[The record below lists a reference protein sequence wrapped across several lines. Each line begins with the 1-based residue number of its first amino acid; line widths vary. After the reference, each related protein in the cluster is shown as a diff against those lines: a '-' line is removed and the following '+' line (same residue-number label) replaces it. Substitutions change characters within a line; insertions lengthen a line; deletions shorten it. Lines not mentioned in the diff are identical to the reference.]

1 MTVILR
7 YSDRRLA
14 QDSKGRDS
22 PGGVPALHFHNP
34 PSASA
39 ALTSQTAVTRLEER
53 SITAS
58 EEAQNKAVASVQ
70 VAGSELPQLVGSRD
84 CNLRSIEDR
93 FGVRLAPTD
102 GAVLVYG
109 EKAQADQAAEAL
121 DGVLHLIRAE
131 RDVTGRDVALVL
143 DAVSN
148 GSSQQLKEALN
159 NTIAITHRNKP
170 LRPKTVGQ
178 ARYIQTIV
186 ENDLILC
193 IGPAGT
199 GKTFLAMAMAVAAL
213 RSGQVSRIVL
223 TRPIVEAGEQLG
235 FLPGDMLEKVQPYLR
250 PLHDALTDIIGFQ
263 RLEKLLARGVIEVMP
278 LAYMRGRTIND
289 AIMVLDEGQNTTPGQ
304 IKMFLTRMGFGSKM
318 IVTGDIT
325 QTDLP
330 HGLQCGLMHAI
341 SVLTNIKGVGI
352 SKLDR
357 NDIVRH
363 PLVQRIVDAYE
374 MTEDNEAASGGEQ
387 PASSEN
393 TRSDTETDS
402 P

>member
-1 MTVILR
+1 MAVILR
-7 YSDRRLA
+7 YSDRRLG
-14 QDSKGRDS
+14 QDSEGRDTS
-22 PGGVPALHFHNP
+22 VGGPIFHFHNP
-34 PSASA
+34 TSA
-39 ALTSQTAVTRLEER
+39 AAGLRFQTAVTRLDER
-53 SITAS
+53 DIAAS
-58 EEAQNKAVASVQ
+58 EEARKTAVASIQ

-84 CNLRSIEDR
+84 RNLRSIEDR
-93 FGVRLAPTD
+93 FGVRLVPTD

-109 EKAQADQAAEAL
+109 EKPQAEQAAEAL
-121 DGVLHLIRAE
+121 DGVLQLIRAE
-131 RDVTGRDVALVL
+131 RNVTGRDVALVL
-143 DAVSN
+143 EAVSN
-148 GSSQQLKEALN
+148 GSSQQVREALN
-159 NTIAITHRNKP
+159 NTIVTTHRNKP

-250 PLHDALTDIIGFQ
+250 PLHDALTDIVGFQ

-330 HGLQCGLMHAI
+330 QGLQCGLMHAM
-341 SVLTNIKGVGI
+341 SVLSKVKGVGI
-352 SKLDR
+352 AKLDR

-374 MTEDNEAASGGEQ
+374 TTGNDDATIGGEP
-387 PASSEN
+387 PASPKN
-393 TRSDTETDS
+393 TRSDTDTDS

>member
-1 MTVILR
+1 MPV
-7 YSDRRLA
+7 
-14 QDSKGRDS
+14 
-22 PGGVPALHFHNP
+22 GVPAFHFHNP
-34 PSASA
+34 TSA
-39 ALTSQTAVTRLEER
+39 AAGLTFETAVTRLEER
-53 SITAS
+53 DIAAS
-58 EEAQNKAVASVQ
+58 EEARETAVASIQ
-70 VAGSELPQLVGSRD
+70 VAAGELPQLVGSRD
-84 CNLRSIEDR
+84 RNLRSIEDR
-93 FGVRLAPTD
+93 FGVRLVPTD

-109 EKAQADQAAEAL
+109 EKPQADQAAEAL
-121 DGVLHLIRAE
+121 DGVLQLVRAE
-131 RDVTGRDVALVL
+131 RNVTGRDVALVL
-143 DAVSN
+143 EAVSN
-148 GSSQQLKEALN
+148 GTSQQVREALN
-159 NTIAITHRNKP
+159 NTIVVTHRNKP
-170 LRPKTVGQ
+170 LRPKTLGQ

-263 RLEKLLARGVIEVMP
+263 RLEKLLGRGVIEVMP

-330 HGLQCGLMHAI
+330 SGVQCGLTHAM
-341 SVLTNIKGVGI
+341 SVLGEVKGVGI
-352 SKLDR
+352 CKLDR

-374 MTEDNEAASGGEQ
+374 MTENNDAAIGGEP
-387 PASSEN
+387 PASPRN

>member
-1 MTVILR
+1 MPV
-7 YSDRRLA
+7 
-14 QDSKGRDS
+14 
-22 PGGVPALHFHNP
+22 GVPAFHFHNP
-34 PSASA
+34 TSA
-39 ALTSQTAVTRLEER
+39 AAGLTFETAVTSLEER
-53 SITAS
+53 DIAAS
-58 EEAQNKAVASVQ
+58 EEARETAVASIQ
-70 VAGSELPQLVGSRD
+70 VAAGELPQLVGSRD
-84 CNLRSIEDR
+84 RNLRSIEDR
-93 FGVRLAPTD
+93 FGVRLVPTD

-109 EKAQADQAAEAL
+109 EKPQADQAAEAL
-121 DGVLHLIRAE
+121 DGVLQLVRAE
-131 RDVTGRDVALVL
+131 RNVTGRDVALVL
-143 DAVSN
+143 EAVSN
-148 GSSQQLKEALN
+148 GTSQQVREALN
-159 NTIAITHRNKP
+159 NTIITTHRNKP
-170 LRPKTVGQ
+170 LRPKTLGQ
-178 ARYIQTIV
+178 ATYIQTIV

-330 HGLQCGLMHAI
+330 SGVQCGLTHAM
-341 SVLTNIKGVGI
+341 SVLGEVKGVGI
-352 SKLDR
+352 CKLDR

-363 PLVQRIVDAYE
+363 ALVQRIVDAYE
-374 MTEDNEAASGGEQ
+374 ATGNDDAAIGGEP
-387 PASSEN
+387 PASPKN